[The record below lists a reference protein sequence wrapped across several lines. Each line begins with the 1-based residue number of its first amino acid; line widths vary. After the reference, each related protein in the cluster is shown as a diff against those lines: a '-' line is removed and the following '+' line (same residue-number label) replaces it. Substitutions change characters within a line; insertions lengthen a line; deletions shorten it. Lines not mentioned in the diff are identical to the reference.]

1 MVPTSGM
8 SCLMTV
14 LVIEKDAVGPNGRW
28 QIINP
33 SEHNTT
39 LLLCDTYVTELAKV
53 PTMAQ

>member
-1 MVPTSGM
+1 
-8 SCLMTV
+8 

-39 LLLCDTYVTELAKV
+39 LF
-53 PTMAQ
+53 M